1 MKSFFCL
8 PGGLPNRSRRPPEP
22 KKIHGELP
30 GGLREN
36 FPARFHPPKG
46 LRRPIWA
53 PFWPPW
59 GLLLG
64 SFLSSGAKTSK
75 YQNLS
80 SRLDGSIIFEGSGG
94 LPGLI
99 FEV

>member
-1 MKSFFCL
+1 MKSLFWP
-8 PGGLPNRSRRPPEP
+8 PGGAPKSLPEASGAEKN
-22 KKIHGELP
+22 HGELP

-59 GLLLG
+59 GLLFG
-64 SFLSSGAKTSK
+64 FFLSSGAKTSK
-75 YQNLS
+75 SQKILFFQWVFN
-80 SRLDGSIIFEGSGG
+80 DF
-94 LPGLI
+94 
-99 FEV
+99 